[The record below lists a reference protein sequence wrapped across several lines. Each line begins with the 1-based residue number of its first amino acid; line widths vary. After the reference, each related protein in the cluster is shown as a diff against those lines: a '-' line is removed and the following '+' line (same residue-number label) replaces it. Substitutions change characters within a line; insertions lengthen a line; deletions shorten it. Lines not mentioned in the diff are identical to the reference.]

1 LLQWQP
7 MFILAVF
14 AKVELAL
21 RLAQLVPTL
30 PYDAAYAHAAAAV
43 EAAQP
48 ALPAELLLAI
58 AYIESRFD
66 PTATSRV
73 EGTVRRTGRY
83 PSTTPPRALR
93 GTLYCGP
100 LQTYAATW
108 TQCLAMRDL
117 ARAYGA
123 AARELARWVR
133 DPRVRGNVGRA
144 LLGHGC
150 GNVGLRTG
158 ACNRYPSR
166 VLDLMRRLAGATP
179 TVPSATS

>member
-1 LLQWQP
+1 
-7 MFILAVF
+7 MFILVVF

-21 RLAQLVPTL
+21 RLATLVPAL
-30 PYDAAYAHAAAAV
+30 PYDVAYAHAAAAV
-43 EAAQP
+43 DSAQP
-48 ALPAELLLAI
+48 SLPAELLLAI

-66 PTATSRV
+66 ATATSRI

-108 TQCLAMRDL
+108 SQCLAMRDL
-117 ARAYGA
+117 ARAYA
-123 AARELARWVR
+123 AAVAELARWSR

-150 GNVGLRTG
+150 GNSGLRTG
-158 ACNRYPSR
+158 SCNRYPAR
-166 VLDLMRRLAGATP
+166 VFDVMRRLAGAASTRA
-179 TVPSATS
+179 VATS